1 MSLTNHQYDQIMRQY
16 EALRSERESLI
27 HERREEVYTNIPRF
41 QEIDNE
47 IATSSVDLIQ
57 ASIEGGLTGSVD
69 TSNLHSKIEALIQ
82 EKMDLLRTHGYGV
95 DYLNP
100 PYQCPDCKDTGY
112 IEHRPCHCFNQRA
125 IDLLYAQDHVQKIF
139 ERENFSHF
147 SLDYYDNDYYDDKD
161 GSGLSARENAIK
173 AYEEAQRFVRDF
185 STRHE
190 NILLYGD
197 TGVGKTYLS
206 NCIGKAVLDQGFSVI
221 YLTAFQLFEI
231 FEKNTFQKKNRFDDD
246 TVPYKNIFDCDLLII
261 DDLGTEFGN
270 SFTNAQ
276 LFQCINE
283 RLIHKRSTVISTN
296 LNLQDFKE
304 TYSER
309 IFSRILESYIP
320 ISLFGKDIR
329 VRKSLEDF

>member
-100 PYQCPDCKDTGY
+100 PYHCPDCKDTGY

-125 IDLLYAQDHVQKIF
+125 IDLLYAQDHDQKIF
-139 ERENFSHF
+139 ERENYSHF
-147 SLDYYDNDYYDDKD
+147 SLDYYDND
-161 GSGLSARENAIK
+161 
-173 AYEEAQRFVRDF
+173 
-185 STRHE
+185 
-190 NILLYGD
+190 
-197 TGVGKTYLS
+197 
-206 NCIGKAVLDQGFSVI
+206 
-221 YLTAFQLFEI
+221 
-231 FEKNTFQKKNRFDDD
+231 
-246 TVPYKNIFDCDLLII
+246 
-261 DDLGTEFGN
+261 
-270 SFTNAQ
+270 
-276 LFQCINE
+276 
-283 RLIHKRSTVISTN
+283 
-296 LNLQDFKE
+296 
-304 TYSER
+304 
-309 IFSRILESYIP
+309 
-320 ISLFGKDIR
+320 
-329 VRKSLEDF
+329 